1 MTDRARRIGDELRVC
16 REEAIFYLEGL
27 DWDLDAAMEACRSKT
42 LNLPSR
48 DRAVLQFCDERRPTP
63 SQRKVNRKL
72 GRLNSQ
78 QYSQDDETSAAVGT
92 LVELIR
98 EEQVPKAIPP
108 MVSSHMKVQ
117 ESTSLVQDGEEKL
130 SLVKESAEGTL
141 SSVSSSQLTNA
152 PEEQLSQWK
161 EESIKSFFKVDIGA
175 SRDAAIACLSHCK
188 WNQEDA
194 ICYFFGDYTE
204 AIQESTSPVKES
216 AVAVP
221 SSMSSRQLM
230 SWPEDQLSRLKEK
243 IIKSFRDVVIVA
255 SREDAEACLDYGEW
269 NQEDAISYFFGDY
282 AEANPEIARSQ
293 ADGKAVDEDSRIKSL
308 EEASGAKSH
317 VKIQESSSPTQTRE
331 DSRKSSREQ
340 RSQWKDELIHSFLE
354 LADGVTREVATV
366 YLTLSNWNV
375 EEAFSFLLEES
386 SQVLASHGSPNK
398 NYSEEDETGSSS
410 SSSKADS
417 TDTGNATVAS
427 SQADVWILFRS
438 DQTVRD
444 IRNRIAWF
452 RPEDKRDYYLKS
464 DTGVE
469 YRDLD
474 TAIQESSSPTQTRE
488 DSRKSSREQRS
499 QWKDELIHSFLELA
513 DGVTREVAT
522 VYLTLS
528 NWNVEE
534 AFSFLL
540 EESSQVLASH
550 GSPNKNY
557 SEEDET
563 GSSSSS
569 SKADSTDTGNATVAS
584 SQVDVCMDSFRS
596 DQTVR
601 DIHNRIAWFRPEDKK
616 DYYLKS
622 DTGVEYRDLDTAVH
636 SITSGSRGSTILH
649 QMYST

>member
-42 LNLPSR
+42 LNLPSLAVEPPPEKEKSSR
-48 DRAVLQFCDERRPTP
+48 SEVQSPLPSTTTGSQSRNELIVQFINFAVGSDVQDATSYLERNDWDLDRAVLQFCDERRPTP

-221 SSMSSRQLM
+221 ST
-230 SWPEDQLSRLKEK
+230 
-243 IIKSFRDVVIVA
+243 

-427 SQADVWILFRS
+427 SQADENVKDKDVEEELSPAPITTTTTSTVELEIILDNGESGVQVWILFRS

-474 TAIQESSSPTQTRE
+474 TA
-488 DSRKSSREQRS
+488 
-499 QWKDELIHSFLELA
+499 
-513 DGVTREVAT
+513 
-522 VYLTLS
+522 
-528 NWNVEE
+528 
-534 AFSFLL
+534 
-540 EESSQVLASH
+540 
-550 GSPNKNY
+550 
-557 SEEDET
+557 
-563 GSSSSS
+563 
-569 SKADSTDTGNATVAS
+569 
-584 SQVDVCMDSFRS
+584 
-596 DQTVR
+596 
-601 DIHNRIAWFRPEDKK
+601 
-616 DYYLKS
+616 
-622 DTGVEYRDLDTAVH
+622 VH